1 MIKCIEQEIVPA
13 VWKEDKNLGIAF
25 FCSNCKRFVCSSGSC
40 DCGKYVDINL
50 PKRKYNGPVKW
61 LNYTSKSKL

>member
-25 FCSNCKRFVCSSGSC
+25 SAVT
-40 DCGKYVDINL
+40 
-50 PKRKYNGPVKW
+50 VKD
-61 LNYTSKSKL
+61 LYAVAEAAIAGNT